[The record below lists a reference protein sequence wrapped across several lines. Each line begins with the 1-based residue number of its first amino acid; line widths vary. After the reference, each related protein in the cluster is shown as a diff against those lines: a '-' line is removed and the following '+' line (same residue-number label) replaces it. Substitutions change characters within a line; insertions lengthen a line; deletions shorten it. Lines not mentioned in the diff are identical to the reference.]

1 MDYYL
6 MNKEHKVV
14 KMDAEIAYTKDSQ
27 FPHLE
32 VRSAEILD
40 KLRCPPSLLGE
51 CVNDISGELERW
63 MEKRLISQRR
73 KSIKSFPTIRWDRG
87 NSNFFSM
94 SDQYWL
100 HAANA
105 MGESW
110 EKLNYFKAPY
120 SNIVGQACASFNMKE
135 MRSLM
140 FPKNS
145 PDLCTNGIQDKMWKR
160 IEGKNYLLKWS
171 NNADGQA
178 ILSEVLASDVL
189 KEINIVPFVE
199 YKLTIENY
207 RLCSCCENFV
217 NENEE
222 FVPAWHLYRAFEN
235 LFPDKV
241 NGEKEI
247 YKVLMMAV
255 KHFKIPNV
263 EEFIDKMII
272 ADRTIMNFD
281 RHLGNFGF
289 IRNVETGEYVGPAPL
304 FDFGNAFFP
313 DRAETKKERY
323 IFSERMKYL
332 LDDPRLEECLKKTKD
347 ISKNKLLAI
356 PDFEVLQETIV
367 RNVNLNRKELE
378 LDIAA
383 NKKRK
388 KEREKRRSEMAISV
402 TI

>member
-1 MDYYL
+1 MNYYL

-14 KMDAEIAYTKDSQ
+14 KMDAEIVYAKDSQ

-32 VRSAEILD
+32 VRSAEVLD
-40 KLRCPPSLLGE
+40 KMRCPPNLLGE
-51 CVNDISGELERW
+51 ESAAIPKELERW
-63 MEKRLISQRR
+63 MEKRLISVRR
-73 KSIKSFPTIRWDRG
+73 KSIKEFPTIRWDRG
-87 NSNFFSM
+87 QSNLLSM

-100 HAANA
+100 HATDATE
-105 MGESW
+105 ESW
-110 EKLNYFKAPY
+110 EKLNFFRNPY
-120 SNIVGQACASFNMKE
+120 SNIVGQASASFNIKE

-145 PDLCTNGIQDKMWKR
+145 PDLCTNGVQDKMWKR
-160 IEGKNYLLKWS
+160 IDGKNCLLKWS

-178 ILSEVLASDVL
+178 ILSEVLASDIL
-189 KEINIVPFVE
+189 KKMDIIPFVS
-199 YKLTIENY
+199 YRLAIENY

-217 NENEE
+217 SENEE
-222 FVPAWHLYRAFEN
+222 FVPAWHVYRAYEN

-241 NGEKEI
+241 ANEKEI
-247 YKVLMMAV
+247 YKVLIMATEY
-255 KHFKIPNV
+255 FKIPNV
-263 EEFIDKMII
+263 VDFIDRMII

-289 IRNVETGEYVGPAPL
+289 MRDVESGKYTGPAPL

-323 IFSERMKYL
+323 IFGERMKYL
-332 LDDPRLEECLKKTKD
+332 FDDPRLEECLKKTKD
-347 ISKNKLLAI
+347 ISQSKLLAI
-356 PDFEVLQETIV
+356 PDFSVLKEAIT

-383 NKKRK
+383 HKKKK
-388 KEREKRRSEMAISV
+388 KEREKKRSEMSMSV
-402 TI
+402 VI